1 MASETVASNFEPS
14 LWSTFFIDYE
24 LKPLQRS
31 EEWMR
36 KRADELKEKVRTQ
49 LGTCEDI
56 VGTMNLVDAIQHLGI
71 EHLFKQEIDNTL
83 RDIRTSEF
91 TSSSLHEVALWFRLL
106 REHGLWVSPDVFGKF
121 KFDGDDARLSSVIAD
136 HDTRGLL
143 SLYNAAH
150 LLVHGEPELEEAISI
165 ARHRLKSMTRDCD
178 LNPVLANQ
186 VNRALNIALPRTCKR
201 LETSLF
207 ISEYEQEEGYS
218 EILLELAKLDFNIV
232 QNVHLMELKSIS
244 EWWRDLYTYVGLN
257 YARDRAVE
265 GYLWSC
271 LVFYEK
277 DLSFTRTFV
286 AKMIL
291 LVTLMDDTFDSH
303 ATIQE
308 CRQLNSAIQRWDESA
323 VTLLPEYL
331 KKFYRELLRNF
342 KVLQDQVTDNDKYRV
357 TYTRKEFQKLSTY
370 YLQEAEPSFGDQITL
385 TAMSSVIPLLCVSGT
400 VGMGYVTMETF
411 EWVASRTTAIVASA
425 KIGRFMNDIAA
436 MKRGKNKGDA
446 ASSVE
451 CYMNE
456 HKVTMEVAIDKIDS
470 LVEDEWRTLNQAHFE
485 DHKLFPVVEQVVNLT
500 ASMASFYD
508 ERKDAYTFPTLLQ
521 DTIESLFVNPV
532 PI

>member
-1 MASETVASNFEPS
+1 
-14 LWSTFFIDYE
+14 
-24 LKPLQRS
+24 
-31 EEWMR
+31 MR
-36 KRADELKEKVRTQ
+36 KRADELKKKVRTQ

-121 KFDGDDARLSSVIAD
+121 DGDDARLSSVIAD

-165 ARHRLKSMTRDCD
+165 ARHHLESMTRDCD

-207 ISEYEQEEGYS
+207 ISEYEQEEG
-218 EILLELAKLDFNIV
+218 
-232 QNVHLMELKSIS
+232 
-244 EWWRDLYTYVGLN
+244 WWRDLYTYVGLN

-370 YLQEAEPSFGDQITL
+370 YLQEAEWSHQRHKPSFGDQITL

-400 VGMGYVTMETF
+400 VGMGYVTKETF

-436 MKRGKNKGDA
+436 MKRGKNKGDV

-470 LVEDEWRTLNQAHFE
+470 LVEDEWRTLNQARFE

-500 ASMASFYD
+500 ASMALFYD
-508 ERKDAYTFPTLLQ
+508 ERKDAYTFATLLQ

>member
-1 MASETVASNFEPS
+1 
-14 LWSTFFIDYE
+14 
-24 LKPLQRS
+24 
-31 EEWMR
+31 
-36 KRADELKEKVRTQ
+36 
-49 LGTCEDI
+49 
-56 VGTMNLVDAIQHLGI
+56 MNLVDAIQHLGI

-83 RDIRTSEF
+83 RDIHTSEF

-106 REHGLWVSPDVFGKF
+106 REHGLWVSPDVFG

-165 ARHRLKSMTRDCD
+165 ARHHLESMTRDCD

-207 ISEYEQEEGYS
+207 ISEYEQEEG
-218 EILLELAKLDFNIV
+218 
-232 QNVHLMELKSIS
+232 
-244 EWWRDLYTYVGLN
+244 
-257 YARDRAVE
+257 
-265 GYLWSC
+265 
-271 LVFYEK
+271 
-277 DLSFTRTFV
+277 
-286 AKMIL
+286 
-291 LVTLMDDTFDSH
+291 
-303 ATIQE
+303 
-308 CRQLNSAIQRWDESA
+308 WDESA

-357 TYTRKEFQKLSTY
+357 TYTRKE
-370 YLQEAEPSFGDQITL
+370 
-385 TAMSSVIPLLCVSGT
+385 
-400 VGMGYVTMETF
+400 
-411 EWVASRTTAIVASA
+411 
-425 KIGRFMNDIAA
+425 
-436 MKRGKNKGDA
+436 RGKNKGDV

-470 LVEDEWRTLNQAHFE
+470 LVEDEWRTLNQARFE

-508 ERKDAYTFPTLLQ
+508 ERKDAYTFATLLQ